1 VVVREDRPGDPRLIG
16 YVVPS
21 PGADPDPGEVRAAA
35 GRTLP
40 GYMVPAAVMVID
52 TLPLTVNGKLDRR
65 ALPAPEYTSGPARP
79 PSTAVEQAMCDLFA
93 EVLGVDRVGVDDNFF
108 DLGGHSLLAAV
119 IVARLEDQLG
129 VTISLQ
135 DFMSGPSVSAVVRQ
149 AAPGRPSLPR

>member
-1 VVVREDRPGDPRLIG
+1 
-16 YVVPS
+16 
-21 PGADPDPGEVRAAA
+21 
-35 GRTLP
+35 
-40 GYMVPAAVMVID
+40 
-52 TLPLTVNGKLDRR
+52 
-65 ALPAPEYTSGPARP
+65 
-79 PSTAVEQAMCDLFA
+79 MCDLFA